1 MIIELVVVS
10 LCYRLVGPTWKL
22 SSAFCVTYQNQNGR
36 TSSGKNALRDFN
48 LHCTDVGKRKREYPP
63 IYSRNKAEW
72 PGEEMLLWFTR
83 EKFTIRNEDLSSNNL
98 FLFVHFSLSYL
109 SINICLKLILSK
121 LPREDVVSYFSTL
134 PLNDNVVKQLSR
146 DYWIYTKW
154 FWFVLYN
161 FWKLSWQ
168 IVEFIIFVFRLNITT
183 IDYHRLEKNI

>member
-1 MIIELVVVS
+1 M
-10 LCYRLVGPTWKL
+10 YGPWKEKERVPSHL
-22 SSAFCVTYQNQNGR
+22 LEKQS
-36 TSSGKNALRDFN
+36 K
-48 LHCTDVGKRKREYPP
+48 
-63 IYSRNKAEW
+63 EW

-98 FLFVHFSLSYL
+98 FLFVHFSLSHL

>member
-1 MIIELVVVS
+1 M
-10 LCYRLVGPTWKL
+10 YGPWKEKERVPSHL
-22 SSAFCVTYQNQNGR
+22 LEKQS
-36 TSSGKNALRDFN
+36 K
-48 LHCTDVGKRKREYPP
+48 
-63 IYSRNKAEW
+63 EW

-98 FLFVHFSLSYL
+98 FFFVHFSLSHL

>member
-1 MIIELVVVS
+1 M
-10 LCYRLVGPTWKL
+10 YGPWKEKERVPSHL
-22 SSAFCVTYQNQNGR
+22 LEKQS
-36 TSSGKNALRDFN
+36 K
-48 LHCTDVGKRKREYPP
+48 
-63 IYSRNKAEW
+63 EW

-98 FLFVHFSLSYL
+98 FLFVHFSFSHL